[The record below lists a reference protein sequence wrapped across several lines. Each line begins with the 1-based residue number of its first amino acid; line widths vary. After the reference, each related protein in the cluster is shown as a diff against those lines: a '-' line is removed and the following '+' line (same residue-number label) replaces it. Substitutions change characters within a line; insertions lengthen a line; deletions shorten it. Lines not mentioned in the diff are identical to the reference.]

1 MDRFN
6 TRMQPVMDKVFEE
19 CSGRPVDEVRP
30 LLTRHWTAD
39 GGNPIP
45 EPHLTQ
51 WATAISQG
59 QRIVLQN
66 GG

>member
-1 MDRFN
+1 
-6 TRMQPVMDKVFEE
+6 MDKVFEE